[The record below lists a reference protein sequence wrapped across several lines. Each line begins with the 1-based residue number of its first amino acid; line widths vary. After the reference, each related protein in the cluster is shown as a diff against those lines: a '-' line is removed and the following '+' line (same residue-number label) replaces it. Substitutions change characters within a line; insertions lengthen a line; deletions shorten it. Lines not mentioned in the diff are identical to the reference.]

1 MGRMITL
8 RQLRYLQALS
18 ETEHFGR
25 AAERVGV
32 TQPALSSQIRE
43 LEEDLGERLVE
54 RRPRGARLTAFGLEV
69 AERAMLV
76 LGQVRE
82 IESLSERYRGP
93 LSGPLRLGV
102 IPSVGPY
109 LLPRLLPFLKK
120 ELPEVQL
127 RLRETITDTLIA
139 ELLAD
144 RLDCVIASL
153 PLGEDRLEAAELFED
168 PFWLAV
174 PRDGPLGKQRSAD
187 LAALSGEE
195 LILLEEGHCMRD
207 QILSYCRI
215 PPSADELSVTNLATI
230 IELIENGAGVSL
242 LPSLFAE
249 ANGLSGRRVALLP
262 FGDPAPRRR
271 IGLAWRHSHPG
282 AAQFR
287 DLAARIAAWHGAAAA
302 AGRGVAPAETPVPA
316 A

>member
-1 MGRMITL
+1 MMTL

-25 AAERVGV
+25 AARRVGV
-32 TQPALSSQIRE
+32 TQPALSAQIRE
-43 LEEDLGERLVE
+43 LEEDLGEKLIE
-54 RRPRGARLTAFGLEV
+54 RRPSGARLTAFGAQV
-69 AERAMLV
+69 AERGARI
-76 LGQVRE
+76 LGLIQE
-82 IESLSERYRGP
+82 IESLSDRYQGP
-93 LSGPLRLGV
+93 LAGPLRLGV

-109 LLPRLLPFLKK
+109 LLPRLLPFLKTA
-120 ELPEVQL
+120 LPDVQL
-127 RLRETITDTLIA
+127 RLRETITETLVA

-144 RLDCVIASL
+144 RLDCIIASL
-153 PLGEDRLEAAELFED
+153 PLGEERLEEASLFED

-174 PRDGPLGKQRSAD
+174 PEGGRLARSAFAD
-187 LAALSGEE
+187 LEALSSED

-230 IELIENGAGVSL
+230 IELIEIGAGVSL

-249 ANGLSGRRVALLP
+249 ANGLSGRRVTLLP
-262 FGDPAPRRR
+262 FADPGPRRQ

-282 AAQFR
+282 AGQFR
-287 DLAARIAAWHGAAAA
+287 DLAGKIAAWHRGTAAE
-302 AGRGVAPAETPVPA
+302 GRPVARGETPAPSA
-316 A
+316 